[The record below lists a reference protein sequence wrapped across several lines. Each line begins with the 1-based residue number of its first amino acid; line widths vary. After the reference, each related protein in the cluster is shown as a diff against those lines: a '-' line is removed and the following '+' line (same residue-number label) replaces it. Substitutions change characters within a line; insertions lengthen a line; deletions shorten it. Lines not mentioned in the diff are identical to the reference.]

1 MNTIK
6 NQILSD
12 IAIHEEDIKSGLY
25 DTQTFGVNNMEREAV
40 AKIFSKV
47 KELFNEEKKEFETFK
62 REQELADLTEEME
75 EEKSDTDELLDR
87 IYGEK

>member
-25 DTQTFGVNNMEREAV
+25 DTQAFGVNNMEREAV

-47 KELFNEEKKEFETFK
+47 KELFNEEEKEFETFK

-75 EEKSDTDELLDR
+75 EEKSDTDELMDR

>member
-1 MNTIK
+1 
-6 NQILSD
+6 
-12 IAIHEEDIKSGLY
+12 
-25 DTQTFGVNNMEREAV
+25 MEREAV

-47 KELFNEEKKEFETFK
+47 KELFNEEEKEFETFK

-75 EEKSDTDELLDR
+75 EEKSDTDELMDR